1 MAEKNCMISKD
12 FKIVFMGTP
21 DFAVTILAK
30 LVAESCSIVCVIT
43 APDKPAGRGQHIQKS
58 AVKQFAESN
67 ELTLLQPA
75 NLKDENFITEL
86 KAFNADLFVVV
97 AFRMLPEV
105 VWSMPPKGTINL
117 HASLLPNYRGAAPIN
132 WAIINGEKETG
143 VTTFFIEKEIDTGN
157 VIERS
162 ALAINENETV
172 GELHDRLM
180 KLGADVSYSTIVKI
194 ANNTATAIDQL
205 QLTHDGIKNA
215 PKIFKEDCLINW
227 KQPMDVNHDFIR
239 GLSPYPAAWCKL
251 HHETKDELKTFKLF
265 RSEKTTLPVNGET
278 IKRDETG
285 LLFPCKDFYIRIT
298 ELQMEGKRKMNF
310 KEFLAGNPCEEWKI
324 I

>member
-1 MAEKNCMISKD
+1 MINKD

-21 DFAVTILAK
+21 DFAVTILEK

-58 AVKQFAESN
+58 AVKQYAESHQ
-67 ELTLLQPA
+67 LTLLQPS
-75 NLKDENFITEL
+75 NLKDEKFITEL
-86 KAFNADLFVVV
+86 KAFDADLFVVV

-194 ANNTATAIDQL
+194 TNNTATAIDQL

-215 PKIFKEDCLINW
+215 PKIFKEDCQINW
-227 KQPMDVNHDFIR
+227 KQPMDVIHDFIR

-251 HHETKDELKTFKLF
+251 HHQTKDELKTFKLF

>member
-1 MAEKNCMISKD
+1 
-12 FKIVFMGTP
+12 
-21 DFAVTILAK
+21 
-30 LVAESCSIVCVIT
+30 
-43 APDKPAGRGQHIQKS
+43 
-58 AVKQFAESN
+58 
-67 ELTLLQPA
+67 LQPA

-194 ANNTATAIDQL
+194 ANNTATTIDQL

-265 RSEKTTLPVNGET
+265 RSEK
-278 IKRDETG
+278 RH
-285 LLFPCKDFYIRIT
+285 YQST
-298 ELQMEGKRKMNF
+298 EKQ
-310 KEFLAGNPCEEWKI
+310 
-324 I
+324 